1 MILPKITRYFIVLL
15 MTFIMTISWGYSSS
29 AQLTLNSYISNPQLE
44 NSLPETPAWDLNKAK
59 SCGKYWCSSV
69 NLSGNKLFY
78 QNTITVALPRNLDK
92 SPQETIIDVE
102 QRAKFV
108 QNIFQDILDNI
119 KKSNELGNIEVKNWR
134 FWLLDDKKSTH
145 PFTPIVEIGIEN
157 DQTVI
162 YIAAKPELALPQQS
176 IITVTKID
184 AKANGTTLANLA
196 QTWRLEI
203 KHSLSE
209 AIWGLEMDVQ
219 RPFLRLKI
227 ISIIILTTL
236 ILLFVLQRIK

>member
-1 MILPKITRYFIVLL
+1 
-15 MTFIMTISWGYSSS
+15 MTISWGYSSS

-108 QNIFQDILDNI
+108 QNIFQDILESN
-119 KKSNELGNIEVKNWR
+119 KKSK
-134 FWLLDDKKSTH
+134 
-145 PFTPIVEIGIEN
+145 EIG
-157 DQTVI
+157 
-162 YIAAKPELALPQQS
+162 KS
-176 IITVTKID
+176 
-184 AKANGTTLANLA
+184 
-196 QTWRLEI
+196 
-203 KHSLSE
+203 
-209 AIWGLEMDVQ
+209 
-219 RPFLRLKI
+219 
-227 ISIIILTTL
+227 
-236 ILLFVLQRIK
+236 